1 MVSSALRDASMSDSS
16 TSPSKQDPS
25 LRPLLR
31 SILLELAI
39 YVPVVA
45 AYFLLILRYA
55 SDKLTSLYQ
64 DSLPLYAIAAT
75 LAIVT
80 QGVLLE
86 VLTSWLLRRFGLRH

>member
-1 MVSSALRDASMSDSS
+1 MPEL
-16 TSPSKQDPS
+16 SKTPPNHAPS

-31 SILLELAI
+31 SILLEIAI
-39 YVPVVA
+39 YVPIVA
-45 AYFLLILRYA
+45 AYFWLILRYA
-55 SDKLTSLYQ
+55 GDKLASLYQ

>member
-1 MVSSALRDASMSDSS
+1 MPDLS

-31 SILLELAI
+31 SILLEIAI

-45 AYFLLILRYA
+45 AYFWLILRYA
-55 SDKLTSLYQ
+55 GDKLASLYQ
-64 DSLPLYAIAAT
+64 ESLTLYAIAAT

-80 QGVLLE
+80 QGALLE